1 MPVTDTQAAALRAQ
15 LAGQA
20 DEHKQ
25 LFAQL
30 DWGTEGTAFT
40 ALIDAGFFKAVD
52 QRFSAATTPADV
64 IAYVGDVR
72 SRFTEAASAIDPE
85 TAERLILKV
94 LGRGSAASLDPVTAF
109 RARQFLL
116 AALIADQHLDDA
128 GLDDFMAQAR
138 KLADQW
144 LA

>member
-1 MPVTDTQAAALRAQ
+1 
-15 LAGQA
+15 
-20 DEHKQ
+20 
-25 LFAQL
+25 
-30 DWGTEGTAFT
+30 
-40 ALIDAGFFKAVD
+40 
-52 QRFSAATTPADV
+52 
-64 IAYVGDVR
+64 
-72 SRFTEAASAIDPE
+72 
-85 TAERLILKV
+85 V